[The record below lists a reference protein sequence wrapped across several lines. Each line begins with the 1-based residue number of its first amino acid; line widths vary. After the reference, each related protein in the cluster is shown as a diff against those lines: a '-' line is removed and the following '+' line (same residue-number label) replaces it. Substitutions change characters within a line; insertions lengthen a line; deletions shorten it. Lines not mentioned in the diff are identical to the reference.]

1 MIKVYKSFI
10 ILWIILIILIISIP
24 VYFSYKISEVKTEII
39 LHQQKTIDSLKS
51 EIITKDIDL
60 GRYDIIMERIKEKN
74 PTLLDE
80 VLINLE

>member
-10 ILWIILIILIISIP
+10 IVWIILIILIISIP
-24 VYFSYKISEVKTEII
+24 VYFSYKISEVKTKII

-51 EIITKDIDL
+51 EIIYKDIDL
-60 GRYDIIMERIKEKN
+60 GRYDIILERIKEKN